1 MAGQTKMIKFMNIQP
16 VGNFCLIDV
25 YDVRNSNDSYHLK
38 LFAIKWLPYGNNKE
52 IKKPKSCMLLLFKAL
67 QMYITLEYMIY
78 TRRKIEFDCHH
89 DWIRQSE

>member
-38 LFAIKWLPYGNNKE
+38 LFAIK
-52 IKKPKSCMLLLFKAL
+52 
-67 QMYITLEYMIY
+67 
-78 TRRKIEFDCHH
+78 
-89 DWIRQSE
+89 